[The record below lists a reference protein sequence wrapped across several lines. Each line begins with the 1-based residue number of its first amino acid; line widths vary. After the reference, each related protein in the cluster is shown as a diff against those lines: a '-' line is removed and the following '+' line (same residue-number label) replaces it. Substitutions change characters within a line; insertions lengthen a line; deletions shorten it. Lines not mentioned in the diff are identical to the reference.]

1 MGDDHVPEPL
11 RGAMISVL
19 LPEEVEQQGVTGQ
32 INPQLRKHK
41 YPEAEH
47 AFRKRNRRD
56 VREQAAVQSTA
67 GGGKAAN
74 QHHLQSS

>member
-11 RGAMISVL
+11 RGAMISIL
-19 LPEEVEQQGVTGQ
+19 LPEEDEQQGVTGQ

-41 YPEAEH
+41 YPEAEP

-56 VREQAAVQSTA
+56 VREQAA
-67 GGGKAAN
+67 G
-74 QHHLQSS
+74 